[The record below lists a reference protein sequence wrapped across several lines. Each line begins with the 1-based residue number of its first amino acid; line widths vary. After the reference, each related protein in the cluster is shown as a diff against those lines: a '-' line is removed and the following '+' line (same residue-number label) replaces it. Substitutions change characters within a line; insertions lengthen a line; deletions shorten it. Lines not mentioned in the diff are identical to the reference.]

1 MDLYCDNSGAIII
14 ANEPRVH
21 KGARHYLRRY
31 HYVRKQNELREIKL
45 LKVHTDYNLADP
57 FTKALLKGKVN
68 KYAMDI
74 GYC

>member
-1 MDLYCDNSGAIII
+1 MDLYCDNSEAIII
-14 ANEPRVH
+14 ANEPGVQ

-31 HYVRKQNELREIKL
+31 HYVREQSELREIKL

-57 FTKALLKGKVN
+57 FTKALSKGKVN
-68 KYAMDI
+68 KYVVGI

>member
-14 ANEPRVH
+14 ANEPKVQ

-31 HYVRKQNELREIKL
+31 HYAREQSELREIKL
-45 LKVHTDYNLADP
+45 LKAHTDYNLADP

-68 KYAMDI
+68 KYAVGI